1 MCSKERKRQS
11 SADPVIIANTVAA
24 VKPSYVFLLFVT
36 AVMLFASGCAHAGIT
51 EGLIYDETD
60 NTWVSGDQDLAE
72 LAAVMKRECARS
84 PQIRGTYILAT
95 DDRVIFIGGIN
106 STDIHGNK
114 VDANTTYEIGSLTK
128 AFTATAVFQLC
139 ERGQLSL
146 DSTLDLFFP
155 EFEYGKDI
163 TVYHLLHMQ
172 SGLRKDFVSDE
183 TFLDENGNM
192 DVEEFRRY
200 YYDGFT
206 DEELLSMLFSSEPEF
221 RPGTK
226 FLYSNTGYTLLAMI
240 IEKVTGE
247 SYAEYVQKNIFDVCG
262 MKHSSSMAT
271 GDVTSIPEFVP
282 DGSSP
287 FDDPYEVVDTLY
299 MQLIRPER
307 GVGDI
312 HSCAADLLLFDRALI
327 GGKLINKESLA
338 EMFRINMGYGCGWV
352 RFNQYSN
359 VFYHGG
365 QTYIYMAY
373 NLYGKTEKYG
383 NIYLIQL
390 HPTVAGDQYSNEC
403 MRQVIREAIK

>member
-1 MCSKERKRQS
+1 MNFSEKDCGMK
-11 SADPVIIANTVAA
+11 
-24 VKPSYVFLLFVT
+24 KPSYVLLIFVT
-36 AVMLFASGCAHAGIT
+36 AVILFAFGCAHADVT
-51 EGLIYDETD
+51 EGLIYDETG
-60 NTWVSGDQDLAE
+60 NTWASGDEDLAE
-72 LAAVMKRECARS
+72 LVAVMKSECARS
-84 PQIRGTYILAT
+84 PQIKGTYILAS

-106 STDIHGNK
+106 SSDIHGNK
-114 VDANTTYEIGSLTK
+114 VDAYTTYEIGSLTK

-206 DEELLSMLFSSEPEF
+206 DQELLSMLFSSKPEF
-221 RPGTK
+221 RPGKK

-262 MKHSSSMAT
+262 MEHSSSMAM

-327 GGKLINKESLA
+327 GGKLINEESLA
-338 EMFRINMGYGCGWV
+338 EMFRIDKGYGCGWV
-352 RFNQYSN
+352 KFNEYSN

-403 MRQVIREAIK
+403 MRNIVREVIK

>member
-1 MCSKERKRQS
+1 MKKLSRIL
-11 SADPVIIANTVAA
+11 PVFAVAI
-24 VKPSYVFLLFVT
+24 
-36 AVMLFASGCAHAGIT
+36 MLFAFGCANADIT
-51 EGLIYDETD
+51 DGLVYDETC
-60 NTWVSGDQDLAE
+60 NTWAAVDEDLAE
-72 LAAVMKRECARS
+72 LAGIMKRECAKS
-84 PQIRGTYILAT
+84 PLIKGTYILAT
-95 DDRVIFIGGIN
+95 DDRIIFIGGIN

-114 VDANTTYEIGSLTK
+114 VDAYTTYEIGSLTK
-128 AFTATAVFQLC
+128 AFTATAVLQLC
-139 ERGQLSL
+139 ERGKLSL
-146 DSTLDLFFP
+146 DSTLDVYFP

-183 TFLDENGNM
+183 TFLDENGNP
-192 DVEEFRRY
+192 DAEEFRRY

-206 DEELLSMLFSSEPEF
+206 DEELLAMLFSCEPEF

-262 MKHSSSMAT
+262 MEHSSSMAT

-287 FDDPYEVVDTLY
+287 FNDPYEVVDTLY

-312 HSCAADLLLFDRALI
+312 HSCAADMLLFDRALI
-327 GGKLINKESLA
+327 GGKLINEESLA
-338 EMFRINMGYGCGWV
+338 EMFRMDKGYGCGWV
-352 RFNQYSN
+352 PAGPGFDI
-359 VFYHGG
+359 FYHGG
-365 QTYIYMAY
+365 ETYIYKAY
-373 NLYGKTEKYG
+373 NLYTRTEKYG
-383 NIYLIQL
+383 NLYLIQL
-390 HPTVAGDQYSNEC
+390 HPTVAGDRYSNEC
-403 MRQVIREAIK
+403 MREIIRAVTR

>member
-1 MCSKERKRQS
+1 MKKLSRIL
-11 SADPVIIANTVAA
+11 PVFAA
-24 VKPSYVFLLFVT
+24 
-36 AVMLFASGCAHAGIT
+36 AIMLFAFGCANADIT
-51 EGLIYDETD
+51 DGLVYDETC
-60 NTWVSGDQDLAE
+60 NTWAAVDEDLAE
-72 LAAVMKRECARS
+72 LAGIMKRECAKS
-84 PQIRGTYILAT
+84 PLIKGTYILAT
-95 DDRVIFIGGIN
+95 DDRIIFIGGIN

-114 VDANTTYEIGSLTK
+114 VDAYTTYEIGSLTK
-128 AFTATAVFQLC
+128 AFTATAVLQLC
-139 ERGQLSL
+139 ERGKLSL
-146 DSTLDLFFP
+146 DSTLDVYFP

-183 TFLDENGNM
+183 TFLDENGNP
-192 DVEEFRRY
+192 DAEEFRRY

-206 DEELLSMLFSSEPEF
+206 DEELLAMLFSCEPEF

-262 MKHSSSMAT
+262 MEHSSSMAT

-287 FDDPYEVVDTLY
+287 FNDPYEVVDTLY

-312 HSCAADLLLFDRALI
+312 HSCAADMLLFDRALI
-327 GGKLINKESLA
+327 GGKLINEESLA
-338 EMFRINMGYGCGWV
+338 EMFRMDKGYGCGWV
-352 RFNQYSN
+352 PAGPGSDI
-359 VFYHGG
+359 FYHGG
-365 QTYIYMAY
+365 ETYIYKAY
-373 NLYGKTEKYG
+373 NLYARTEEYG
-383 NIYLIQL
+383 NLYLIQL
-390 HPTVAGDQYSNEC
+390 HPTVAGDRYSNEC
-403 MRQVIREAIK
+403 MREIIRAVTR